1 MNNQAIDGGE
11 IYRPGGGIYGSFR
24 YHVTN
29 RHGGVE
35 GQYLVRSQGWVSD
48 TRRQVEVVIRRVPA
62 ELPDFLAAI
71 TLYNPNLL
79 ANFSGTPPNVCG
91 LDTNLPTGMAWND
104 AKASDCVP
112 GSGDGPDAVG
122 VGVHDD
128 QSVVDIID
136 ALGSRA
142 ARVTGTDGSGGVE
155 EASVYNLEAPNPTGK
170 TDPLTAVDV
179 VNLADEF
186 AALADYIYDGQTW
199 CNGEGQPDASGNF
212 GTVAA
217 PKVVVIRNPD
227 GGTLHLSGCSAGVG
241 ILVIDC
247 EVRFTGTFNYAG
259 LVMIT
264 RRGEATVDV
273 DLRGTPLIMGSMVA
287 ANPMNEA
294 TSVLDLRGTA
304 DVFFSREALALAQL
318 ALSDRAK
325 FETLFYREKQP
336 NDADF
341 QFIW

>member
-1 MNNQAIDGGE
+1 
-11 IYRPGGGIYGSFR
+11 
-24 YHVTN
+24 
-29 RHGGVE
+29 
-35 GQYLVRSQGWVSD
+35 
-48 TRRQVEVVIRRVPA
+48 
-62 ELPDFLAAI
+62 
-71 TLYNPNLL
+71 
-79 ANFSGTPPNVCG
+79 
-91 LDTNLPTGMAWND
+91 
-104 AKASDCVP
+104 
-112 GSGDGPDAVG
+112 
-122 VGVHDD
+122 
-128 QSVVDIID
+128 
-136 ALGSRA
+136 
-142 ARVTGTDGSGGVE
+142 
-155 EASVYNLEAPNPTGK
+155 PNPTGK